1 MIAGR
6 RTVML
11 VGALAL
17 AWGTLLA
24 LLLEQ
29 PGYTDAYYY
38 FNAAKRLAEGHGL
51 SDPYLWTY
59 FNAPDRLPG
68 PSHTYWMPLQSLIA
82 GASMAIGGAT
92 FRAAQ
97 VPSVLC
103 YAGLVLVA
111 FWLGERL
118 GTRRRTAWV
127 AALLVMFSGFYIP
140 YWVTTDTFALFG
152 LVGALALLALGRAAK
167 GWQLRWYALSGAL
180 GGLAHLTR
188 ADGVLLILVLVAVA
202 FWQSARWGK
211 NGAHSADG
219 LLFKGAAEQRPYR
232 RAIQLS
238 GSAMRWTDGLRAAG
252 MGLLAYGIVMLPWFA
267 RNLDV
272 LGTPLPLGGTD
283 TIWMRSYDE
292 LVRYPPGAS
301 LRDFLAWGT
310 GPILRSRLEALA
322 NNLGTLVAVETW
334 VILGPFALFAGWRRR
349 SLALVR
355 GFALY
360 AAALHLVM
368 TFVFAFPGYRGGLF
382 HSSAALLPFWAALA
396 AAGLDEGVAW
406 AAQRRRWRPAEAS
419 AVFNG
424 AAVILALALTLSALS
439 AKLDGWNDNA
449 RFYREIARD
458 LPVGAVLMLN
468 DPAALYYQ
476 TGLSG
481 VVVPDS
487 DPAVVPEIAARYGVT
502 HLLLDANRTASFG
515 GLFAGEDTRPYLR
528 LVRHYGADTPERA
541 DDRVLFEIVRGEAAP

>member
-6 RTVML
+6 RAYALLGV
-11 VGALAL
+11 LAL

-68 PSHTYWMPLQSLIA
+68 PSHTYWMPLESLVAAA
-82 GASMAIGGAT
+82 GMVVGGAT

-103 YAGLVLVA
+103 YAGLVLIA

-118 GTRRRTAWV
+118 GVRRRTAWV
-127 AALLVMFSGFYIP
+127 AALLVVFSGFYVP
-140 YWVTTDTFALFG
+140 FWVTADTFALYG
-152 LVGALALLALGRAAK
+152 VIGALALLALGRAAQ
-167 GWQLRWYALSGAL
+167 GRQLHWYAISGAL

-188 ADGVLLILVLVAVA
+188 ADGVLLVLVLVAVA
-202 FWQSARWGK
+202 FWRPGRWV
-211 NGAHSADG
+211 
-219 LLFKGAAEQRPYR
+219 
-232 RAIQLS
+232 
-238 GSAMRWTDGLRAAG
+238 DGLRAAG
-252 MGLLAYGIVMLPWFA
+252 VGLLAYGIVMLPWFA

-272 LGTPLPLGGTD
+272 LGTPLPLGGAD

-301 LRDFLAWGT
+301 PSDFLAWGA
-310 GPILRSRLEALA
+310 GPILRSRLEALV
-322 NNLGTLVAVETW
+322 NNLGTFVAVETW
-334 VILGPFALFAGWRRR
+334 VILGPFALFAWWRRR
-349 SLALVR
+349 SLTLVR

-368 TFVFAFPGYRGGLF
+368 TLVFAFPGYRGGLF

-396 AAGLDEGVAW
+396 AAGLDEGIAW

-424 AAVILALALTLSALS
+424 AAVLLALALTLSALS
-439 AKLDGWNDNA
+439 AKLGGWNDNA

-458 LPVGAVLMLN
+458 LPAGAVLMVN

-476 TGLSG
+476 TGLAG

-487 DPAVVPEIAARYGVT
+487 DPDVVPEIAARYGVT
-502 HLLLDANRTASFG
+502 HLLLDANRTAPFS
-515 GLFAGEDTRPYLR
+515 GLFTGADARPYLR
-528 LVRHYGADTPERA
+528 LVRHYGADTPQRN
-541 DDRVLFEIVRGEAAP
+541 DDRLLFEIVREEAAP

>member
-6 RTVML
+6 RAYAL
-11 VGALAL
+11 LGALAL
-17 AWGTLLA
+17 AWGVLLA

-38 FNAAKRLAEGHGL
+38 FNAARRLAEGHGL
-51 SDPYLWTY
+51 TDPYLWTY

-82 GASMAIGGAT
+82 AASMAIGGAT

-97 VPSVLC
+97 VPAVLC

-111 FWLGERL
+111 FGLGERL
-118 GTRRRTAWV
+118 GARRRHAWV

-152 LVGALALLALGRAAK
+152 LVGALALLALGRATE
-167 GWQLRWYALSGAL
+167 GRQLRWYALGGAL

-188 ADGVLLILVLVAVA
+188 ADGVLLVLVLAGMA
-202 FWQSARWGK
+202 FW
-211 NGAHSADG
+211 
-219 LLFKGAAEQRPYR
+219 RP
-232 RAIQLS
+232 
-238 GSAMRWTDGLRAAG
+238 GPGRWTGGLRAAG
-252 MGLLAYGIVMLPWFA
+252 VGLLAYGIVMLPWFA

-272 LGTPLPLGGTD
+272 LGTPLPLGGAD

-292 LVRYPPGAS
+292 LVRWPPGAS
-301 LRDFLAWGT
+301 ASDFLAWGA

-322 NNLGTLVAVETW
+322 NNLGTFVAVETW
-334 VILGPFALFAGWRRR
+334 VILGPLALLGGWRRR

-360 AAALHLVM
+360 AAALHFVM

-396 AAGLDEGVAW
+396 VVGLDEGIAW

-424 AAVILALALTLSALS
+424 AAVLLALALTLSALS

-458 LPVGAVLMLN
+458 LPADVVLMVN
-468 DPAALYYQ
+468 DPVALYYQ
-476 TGLSG
+476 AGLSG
-481 VVVPDS
+481 VVVPDA

-502 HLLLDANRTASFG
+502 HLLLDANRTAPFG
-515 GLFAGEDTRPYLR
+515 GLFAGEEVRPFLR
-528 LVRHYGADTPERA
+528 LVRHYRADTPGRD
-541 DDRVLFEIVRGEAAP
+541 DDRLLFEIVREGAAP